1 MSRFVR
7 QWRGAGMAL
16 LLAGVIILA
25 GVAVRAQTEFTRAGD
40 PSVPVSERLQAAR
53 DATTL
58 EPFMP
63 DYQTRLAI
71 LTAQDLSSRG
81 NLEEARRVLYC
92 AYLSDIQDSL
102 LRDQLL
108 GIDLALQQRDAAGAM
123 RLHATGGLNDVVPAS
138 VTTH

>member
-1 MSRFVR
+1 
-7 QWRGAGMAL
+7 MAL

-25 GVAVRAQTEFTRAGD
+25 GVAVRAQADFTRAGD
-40 PSVPVSERLQAAR
+40 SNVPTSQRLQAAR

-92 AYLSDIQDSL
+92 AYLTDIQDSL

-108 GIDLALQQRDAAGAM
+108 GMDLALQQRDAAGAM
-123 RLHATGGLNDVVPAS
+123 RLHATDGLNDVMPAS